1 MQPLSINAF
10 PEKEEELLGKTT
22 IKNINLMKK
31 PNQYRVSS
39 YDPMCEE
46 HAQIERVIPVKYSC
60 CKLFVCIIISI
71 ITGSLF
77 DFFIIWFPKLKFY
90 FVYSI
95 VPIDQAKKVAIY
107 GTDGDL
113 YFVPL
118 KKPNLPDLE
127 KQNSFIYNHYDVNIP
142 KGAHSITMFTF
153 KLFQYVYD
161 PLEMNFIPL
170 KIRLDTTNENI
181 ILECCQGL
189 NIDEYNHQRAIYGIC
204 DLDIKVKSFL
214 RLLFDEFTDPFYLFQ
229 VFSVILWMTNEY
241 KLYASIIIFTT
252 LVSLFV
258 GAYETR
264 KNLLNIQTMARY
276 SCPVNVLRKEKNSN
290 KASFVQMPSTELVPG
305 DIFELQEE
313 GMAMPCDC
321 LLIQGTVIINEAM
334 LTGES
339 TPIIK
344 SQIPQIKDHF
354 NYDADKKYFL
364 FAGTRII
371 QKRSREKKKLLGL
384 VTETGFNT
392 IKGNLIRSILYPKKM
407 DEKFEKDSYKYI
419 GMMSILCVVGFIIS
433 IPFLLKTQEILDILK
448 KSLDLITTAV
458 PPSLPACL
466 GIGISYSIARLK
478 KQKIMCIARDR
489 VNIAGKV
496 NILCF
501 DKTGTLTED
510 HLDIYGYRSVKMK
523 NKSQD
528 FQFNPFIKDAYEN
541 SSQAYNYYKQKKGG
555 KEKQHKDKNKDLNL
569 FFVECLATCHCAT
582 YVNDKII
589 GDPVDVKMFESSG
602 WTLHE
607 NSAEQ
612 EEKTSHNMISTF
624 VRPGQEEDLQTK
636 IQKIKEK
643 QLGPNEIDEIDR
655 VMEDHY
661 ELGIVRRFDFVP
673 KLQRMSVITKNVNEN
688 FYKVF
693 CKGSPEKLKELCLP
707 ETIPDTFNDTLNK
720 YAIKGFRILAMAF
733 KTIKMSY
740 IQSQQIT
747 REKAESKMIFL
758 GLLIVQNKLKN
769 ETKPT
774 LNLLEKAGLKMVMAT
789 GDNILTAISVSKECE
804 LIKKNSLVYSCEI
817 DGNKLVWNAVENF
830 DEENDPGEFIIEPRK
845 EGDADIV
852 FMDSGKVM
860 NDNKNNDLFEKG
872 NNEINTN
879 TNTNNNNNIINDFD
893 ININVDENKLR
904 SSDLNIYKNQNE
916 ANYKSNIFGNVIT
929 TNSNDDY
936 RKSVMNRG
944 NQKRVS
950 IASGL
955 DYDGSSFID
964 NFPPDRYS
972 ILYSKRPSIMVNV
985 PILPNGEK
993 EINSDIPTGDDSAL
1007 MGLEIKEYPFQNIQ
1021 EEYVIAMTGKTFE
1034 TICALRERF
1043 LTTNNEN
1050 FRIYNDLFKI
1060 ILLHGRVFA
1069 RMAPEHKALLVDGFK
1084 KEQLA
1089 VLMCG
1094 DGAND
1099 CMALRTA
1106 DIGVS
1111 LSEEEASIAAPFTS
1125 KNQNISCLV
1134 PLLKEGKSS
1143 LVTSIQTFKYMM
1155 MYSLVQFICVTLL
1168 MVLSSYLS
1176 ENQFLSVD
1184 IFIIIPL
1191 AFFIPATGPYKHLT
1205 KHHPTDSLISY
1216 PVISSILS
1224 QTLIALGCQLGAHF
1238 LVAVILDNYENICQ
1252 PDDVGHDILACP
1264 DNTSVFLIS
1273 NIQYLITAFAFSIS
1287 KPFKSPIYT
1296 NYFLTFFMIFAFV
1309 YSCFIIIYPNKFTAN
1324 LLQMYQ
1330 FDNPEESYY
1339 DERRP
1344 KLPTQA
1350 EAAEEEYEEEEEEVL
1365 TREKY
1370 YSFKNDKIKYYIQGL
1385 ALLNFIV
1392 SYIFEK
1398 VIVPSTTAIWNA
1410 RKIRKLRE
1418 KRKIESEQALTM
1430 QQLFQLSEN

>member
-1 MQPLSINAF
+1 MKQQIAINSF
-10 PEKEEELLGKTT
+10 SDKEEELLGKQT
-22 IKNINLMKK
+22 INNINLIKK
-31 PNQYRVSS
+31 KYEYRVSS
-39 YDPMCEE
+39 YDPMCED
-46 HAQIERVIPVKYSC
+46 HAQIERIMPVTYSC
-60 CKLFVCIIISI
+60 FKLFLFVLFSVL
-71 ITGSLF
+71 TGSLF
-77 DFFIIWFPKLKFY
+77 IFFVIWFPNLKFY
-90 FVYSI
+90 FIYSI
-95 VPIDQAKKVAIY
+95 VPIDQAKKVAIW
-107 GTDGDL
+107 GTDGEL
-113 YFVPL
+113 YFIPL
-118 KKPNLPDLE
+118 QKPSLPDLE
-127 KQNSFIYNHYDVNIP
+127 KKNSFLYNHYDVNIP
-142 KGAHSITMFTF
+142 RGAQYITMFIF
-153 KLFQYVYD
+153 KLFPYVFD

-181 ILECCQGL
+181 ILECTQGL
-189 NIDEYNHQRAIYGIC
+189 DEDEYRHQRLIYGVC
-204 DLDIKVKSFL
+204 DLDIKVKSFV
-214 RLLFDEFTDPFYLFQ
+214 RLLAEEFTDPFYLFQ
-229 VFSVILWMTNEY
+229 VFSVILWFTNEY
-241 KLYASIIIFTT
+241 KLYATIIIITT
-252 LVSLFV
+252 LISLFV
-258 GAYETR
+258 GAWETR
-264 KNLLNIQTMARY
+264 KNLVNIQTMARY
-276 SCPVNVLRKEKNSN
+276 SCPVNILRKESNSN
-290 KASFVQMPSTELVPG
+290 KATFVQKSSKELVPG

-313 GMAMPCDC
+313 GLAMPCDC

-344 SQIPQIKDHF
+344 SQIPQLKDHF

-364 FAGTRII
+364 FAGTKII

-407 DEKFEKDSYKYI
+407 DEQFEKDSYKYI
-419 GMMSILCVVGFIIS
+419 AMMSILCIVGFAIS
-433 IPFLLKTQEILDILK
+433 IPFLVKTQTWSDILK

-478 KQKIMCIARDR
+478 KQKIMCIARER

-523 NKSQD
+523 KNSQE
-528 FQFNPFIKDAYEN
+528 FQFTPFIKDAYEN
-541 SSQAYNYYKQKKGG
+541 SSEAYNYYKQRRG

-582 YVNDKII
+582 YVNDNII

-688 FYKVF
+688 YYKVF
-693 CKGSPEKLKELCLP
+693 CKGSPEKLRELCLP

-720 YAIKGFRILAMAF
+720 YAIKGFRVMAMAF

-740 IQSQQIT
+740 MQSQQIT

-774 LNLLEKAGLKMVMAT
+774 LNILESAGLKMVMAT

-804 LIKKNSLVYSCEI
+804 LIKKNSIVYSCEI
-817 DGNKLVWNAVENF
+817 EGNKLVWNAIENF
-830 DEENDPGEFIIEPRK
+830 DDENDPGEFVIEAKK
-845 EGDADIV
+845 EGDQNDIV
-852 FMDSGKVM
+852 FMDSGKAM
-860 NDNKNNDLFEKG
+860 DTQKKNDLFEKG
-872 NNEINTN
+872 TSEITTN
-879 TNTNNNNNIINDFD
+879 SNNNNIINDFD

-916 ANYKSNIFGNVIT
+916 PNYKSNIFTSALEQNT
-929 TNSNDDY
+929 KQPDY
-936 RKSVMNRG
+936 RKSVIDYNK
-944 NQKRVS
+944 QKRIS

-972 ILYSKRPSIMVNV
+972 ILYSRRPSVMVNV
-985 PILPNGEK
+985 PILPKAGK
-993 EINSDIPTGDDSAL
+993 EQINPDIPSGDDSAL
-1007 MGLEIKEYPFQNIQ
+1007 MGLEIKEYPFQNVQ
-1021 EEYVIAMTGKTFE
+1021 EDYVIAMTGKTFE
-1034 TICALRERF
+1034 TLCALRDRF
-1043 LTTNNEN
+1043 IATQNEN
-1050 FRIYNDLFKI
+1050 LRIYQDVFKI

-1084 KEQLA
+1084 KEKLA

-1106 DIGVS
+1106 NIGVS

-1125 KNQNISCLV
+1125 RNQNISCLV

-1168 MVLSSYLS
+1168 LVLSSYLS

-1191 AFFIPATGPYKHLT
+1191 ALFIPATGPYKQLT

-1216 PVISSILS
+1216 PVITSILT
-1224 QTLIALGCQLGAHF
+1224 QTLIAFCFQLGAHY
-1238 LVAVILDNYENICQ
+1238 LVVNRLKDYDNICE
-1252 PDDVGHDILACP
+1252 PDDEGTEILACP
-1264 DNTSVFLIS
+1264 DNTSIFLIS
-1273 NIQYLITAFAFSIS
+1273 NMQYLITAFIFSIS

-1296 NYFLTFFMIFAFV
+1296 NYYLTFFMVFAFG
-1309 YSCFIIIYPNKFTAN
+1309 YSCMIILWPHRYISK
-1324 LLQMYQ
+1324 LLQMYN
-1330 FDNPEESYY
+1330 FDNPKDSYFDKRREEIEDPEHYY
-1339 DERRP
+1339 
-1344 KLPTQA
+1344 Q
-1350 EAAEEEYEEEEEEVL
+1350 Y
-1365 TREKY
+1365 
-1370 YSFKNDKIKYYIQGL
+1370 KNSQIKYYIQGL
-1385 ALLNFIV
+1385 AILNFII
-1392 SYIFEK
+1392 SYVFEK
-1398 VIVPSTTAIWNA
+1398 IIVPTTTACWNA

-1418 KRKIESEQALTM
+1418 LKQKESEHALTM
-1430 QQLFQLSEN
+1430 QQLFQISE

>member
-1 MQPLSINAF
+1 MKQPIAINSF
-10 PEKEEELLGKTT
+10 SDKEEELLGKQT
-22 IKNINLMKK
+22 INNINLLKK
-31 PNQYRVSS
+31 KYEYRVSS
-39 YDPMCEE
+39 YDPMCED
-46 HAQIERVIPVKYSC
+46 HAQIERIMPVTYSC
-60 CKLFVCIIISI
+60 FKLFLFVLFSVL
-71 ITGSLF
+71 TGSLF
-77 DFFIIWFPKLKFY
+77 IFFVIWFPNLKF
-90 FVYSI
+90 FFIYSI
-95 VPIDQAKKVAIY
+95 VPIDQAKKVAIW
-107 GTDGDL
+107 GTDGEL
-113 YFVPL
+113 YFIPL
-118 KKPNLPDLE
+118 QKPSLPDLE
-127 KQNSFIYNHYDVNIP
+127 KKNSFLYNHYDVNIP
-142 KGAHSITMFTF
+142 RGAQYITMFIF
-153 KLFQYVYD
+153 KLFPYVFD

-181 ILECCQGL
+181 ILECTQGL
-189 NIDEYNHQRAIYGIC
+189 DEDEYRHQRLIYGVC
-204 DLDIKVKSFL
+204 DLDIKVKSFV
-214 RLLFDEFTDPFYLFQ
+214 RLLAEEFTDPFYLFQ
-229 VFSVILWMTNEY
+229 VFSVILWFTNEY
-241 KLYASIIIFTT
+241 KLYATIIIITT
-252 LVSLFV
+252 LISLFV
-258 GAYETR
+258 GAWETR
-264 KNLLNIQTMARY
+264 KNLVNIQTMARY
-276 SCPVNVLRKEKNSN
+276 SCPVNILRKESNSN
-290 KASFVQMPSTELVPG
+290 KATFVQKSSKELVPG

-313 GMAMPCDC
+313 GLAMPCDC

-364 FAGTRII
+364 FAGTKII

-407 DEKFEKDSYKYI
+407 DEQFEKDSYKYI
-419 GMMSILCVVGFIIS
+419 AMMSILCIVGFGIS
-433 IPFLLKTQEILDILK
+433 IPFLVKTQSWSDILK

-466 GIGISYSIARLK
+466 GIGISYSISRLK

-523 NKSQD
+523 KNSQE

-541 SSQAYNYYKQKKGG
+541 SSEAYNYYKQRRG

-582 YVNDKII
+582 YVNDNII

-688 FYKVF
+688 YYKVF
-693 CKGSPEKLKELCLP
+693 CKGSPEKLRELCLP

-720 YAIKGFRILAMAF
+720 YAIKGFRVLAMAF

-740 IQSQQIT
+740 MQSQQIT

-774 LNLLEKAGLKMVMAT
+774 LNILESAGLKMVMAT

-804 LIKKNSLVYSCEI
+804 LIKKNSIVYSCEI
-817 DGNKLVWNAVENF
+817 EGNKLVWNAIENF
-830 DEENDPGEFIIEPRK
+830 DDENDPGEFVIEAKK
-845 EGDADIV
+845 EGDQNDIV
-852 FMDSGKVM
+852 FMDSGKPM
-860 NDNKNNDLFEKG
+860 DSQKKNDLFEKG
-872 NNEINTN
+872 TSEITTN
-879 TNTNNNNNIINDFD
+879 SNNNNVISDFD

-916 ANYKSNIFGNVIT
+916 PNYKSNIFTSALEQNT
-929 TNSNDDY
+929 KQPDY
-936 RKSVMNRG
+936 RKSVMDYNK
-944 NQKRVS
+944 QKRIS

-972 ILYSKRPSIMVNV
+972 ILYSRRPSVMVNV
-985 PILPNGEK
+985 PILPTAGK
-993 EINSDIPTGDDSAL
+993 EQINPDIPSGDDSAL
-1007 MGLEIKEYPFQNIQ
+1007 MGLEIKEYPFQNVQ
-1021 EEYVIAMTGKTFE
+1021 EDYVIAMTGKTFE
-1034 TICALRERF
+1034 TLCALRDRF
-1043 LTTNNEN
+1043 IATQNEN
-1050 FRIYNDLFKI
+1050 LRIYQDVFKI

-1084 KEQLA
+1084 KEKLA

-1106 DIGVS
+1106 NIGVS

-1125 KNQNISCLV
+1125 RNQNISCLV

-1168 MVLSSYLS
+1168 LVLSSYLS

-1191 AFFIPATGPYKHLT
+1191 ALFIPATGPYKQLT

-1216 PVISSILS
+1216 PVITSILT
-1224 QTLIALGCQLGAHF
+1224 QTLIAFCFQLGAHY
-1238 LVAVILDNYENICQ
+1238 LVVTRLKNYKNICD
-1252 PDDVGHDILACP
+1252 PDDEGTDILACP
-1264 DNTSVFLIS
+1264 DNTSIFLIS
-1273 NIQYLITAFAFSIS
+1273 NMQYLITAFAFSIS

-1296 NYFLTFFMIFAFV
+1296 NYYLTFFMIFAFG
-1309 YSCFIIIYPNKFTAN
+1309 YSCVIILWPHRNISK
-1324 LLQMYQ
+1324 LLQMYN
-1330 FDNPEESYY
+1330 FDNPYDSYF
-1339 DERRP
+1339 DKRREGIPERF
-1344 KLPTQA
+1344 KDH
-1350 EAAEEEYEEEEEEVL
+1350 
-1365 TREKY
+1365 Y
-1370 YSFKNDKIKYYIQGL
+1370 YVYKDSTIKYYIQGL
-1385 ALLNFIV
+1385 VILNFII
-1392 SYIFEK
+1392 SYVFEK
-1398 VIVPSTTAIWNA
+1398 IIVPTTTACWNA

-1418 KRKIESEQALTM
+1418 LKQKESEHALTM
-1430 QQLFQLSEN
+1430 QQLFQISE

>member
-1 MQPLSINAF
+1 MQTISINSF
-10 PEKEEELLGKTT
+10 PDKEEELLGKNT
-22 IKNINLMKK
+22 INTINLKK
-31 PNQYRVSS
+31 RPNEYLVSY
-39 YDPMCEE
+39 YDPMCED
-46 HAQIERVIPVKYSC
+46 HAQIEKVIPVTYSC
-60 CKLFVCIIISI
+60 FKIFLFVLLSL
-71 ITGSLF
+71 ITGSLLI
-77 DFFIIWFPKLKFY
+77 FFVIWFPKLKFY
-90 FVYSI
+90 FIYSI
-95 VPIDQAKKVAIY
+95 VPIDQAKFVAVW
-107 GTDGDL
+107 GTDGEL
-113 YFVPL
+113 YFIKL
-118 KKPNLPDLE
+118 KKPTLPDLE
-127 KQNSFIYNHYDVNIP
+127 KKNSFLYINYSVNIP
-142 KGAHSITMFTF
+142 KGAPYIIMFTF
-153 KLFQYVYD
+153 KLFQYVFD

-170 KIRLDTTNENI
+170 KIQLDTSNEQI
-181 ILECCQGL
+181 ILECSQGL
-189 NIDEYNHQRAIYGIC
+189 DEDEYIHQRLIYGIC
-204 DLDIKVKSFL
+204 DLDIKVKSFV
-214 RLLFDEFTDPFYLFQ
+214 RLLAEEFTDPFYLFQ
-229 VFSVILWMTNEY
+229 VFSVALWMSNQYE
-241 KLYASIIIFTT
+241 LYATIIIITT

-264 KNLLNIQTMARY
+264 KNLVNIQQMARY
-276 SCPVNVLRKEKNSN
+276 SCPVNILRKESNSN
-290 KASFVQMPSTELVPG
+290 KASFIQRPSTELVPG

-407 DEKFEKDSYKYI
+407 DEQFEKDSYKYI
-419 GMMSILCVVGFIIS
+419 AMMSILCIVGFAIS
-433 IPFLLKTQEILDILK
+433 IPFLLKTQDWDEILK
-448 KSLDLITTAV
+448 KSLDLVTTAV

-489 VNIAGKV
+489 VNVAGKV

-523 NKSQD
+523 KNSQD

-541 SSQAYNYYKQKKGG
+541 SSEAYNYYKQRKGR
-555 KEKQHKDKNKDLNL
+555 EKQHKDKNKDLNL

-607 NSAEQ
+607 NNAEQ

-636 IQKIKEK
+636 IQRIKEQ

-707 ETIPDTFNDTLNK
+707 ETIPENFNDTLNK

-740 IQSQQIT
+740 IQSQQIS
-747 REKAESKMIFL
+747 RDKAESKMIFL
-758 GLLIVQNKLKN
+758 GLLIVQNKLKP

-774 LNLLEKAGLKMVMAT
+774 LNILENAGLKMVMAT

-804 LIKKNSLVYSCEI
+804 LIKKNSLVFSCDIE
-817 DGNKLVWNAVENF
+817 GNKLVWNAIENF
-830 DEENDPGEFIIEPRK
+830 DDENDPGEFIIEAKK
-845 EGDADIV
+845 EGDQNDIV
-852 FMDSGKVM
+852 FMDSEGKVI
-860 NDNKNNDLFEKG
+860 NGQNQKNDLFEKG

-879 TNTNNNNNIINDFD
+879 LDFD
-893 ININVDENKLR
+893 LNINNNKLR
-904 SSDLNIYKNQNE
+904 SSDMNIYKGQNDNE
-916 ANYKSNIFGNVIT
+916 YKDNVFKDII
-929 TNSNDDY
+929 NNDKEII
-936 RKSVMNRG
+936 RKSYANFG
-944 NQKRVS
+944 NQKRIS

-972 ILYSKRPSIMVNV
+972 ILYSRRPSVMVNV

-993 EINSDIPTGDDSAL
+993 EINPNIPSADDSNL
-1007 MGLEIKEYPFQNIQ
+1007 MGLEIKEYPFQNV
-1021 EEYVIAMTGKTFE
+1021 EEDYVIAMTGKTFE
-1034 TICALRERF
+1034 TLCALREKF
-1043 LTTNNEN
+1043 LTSNDEK
-1050 FRIYNDLFKI
+1050 FRIYNDVFKI

-1084 KEQLA
+1084 KEELA

-1106 DIGVS
+1106 NIGVS

-1155 MYSLVQFICVTLL
+1155 IYSLIQFICVTLL
-1168 MVLSSYLS
+1168 MVLNSYLS

-1191 AFFIPATGPYKHLT
+1191 AFFIPATGPYKNLT

-1224 QTLIALGCQLGAHF
+1224 QTIIALAFQIGAHYL
-1238 LVAVILDNYENICQ
+1238 LVFMLEDYDNICD
-1252 PDDVGHDILACP
+1252 PDDDNTDILACP
-1264 DNTSVFLIS
+1264 DNTSIFLIS
-1273 NIQYLITAFAFSIS
+1273 NMQYLITAFAFSIS

-1296 NYFLTFFMIFAFV
+1296 NFYLTFFMIFAFV
-1309 YSCFIIIYPNKFTAN
+1309 YSCVIILWPNKFIAKR
-1324 LLQMYQ
+1324 LQLYN
-1330 FDNPEESYY
+1330 FEDPNESFK
-1339 DERRP
+1339 DERRDDIDN
-1344 KLPTQA
+1344 
-1350 EAAEEEYEEEEEEVL
+1350 EELYIYEDHE
-1365 TREKY
+1365 
-1370 YSFKNDKIKYYIQGL
+1370 IKYYIQGL
-1385 ALLNFIV
+1385 ALLNFII

-1398 VIVPSTTAIWNA
+1398 VIIPSTTGIWNA

-1418 KRKIESEQALTM
+1418 KKQRETEQALTM
-1430 QQLFQLSEN
+1430 QQLFQISE

>member
-1 MQPLSINAF
+1 MQTISINSF
-10 PEKEEELLGKTT
+10 PDKEEELLGKQT
-22 IKNINLMKK
+22 IKNINLMKRS
-31 PNQYRVSS
+31 NEYLVSY
-39 YDPMCEE
+39 YDPMCED
-46 HAQIERVIPVKYSC
+46 HAQIERVIPVAYSC
-60 CKLFVCIIISI
+60 FKIFLFILLSL
-71 ITGSLF
+71 ITGTLLI
-77 DFFIIWFPKLKFY
+77 FFVIWFPKLKFY
-90 FVYSI
+90 FIYSI
-95 VPIDQAKKVAIY
+95 VPIDQAKFVAVW
-107 GTDGDL
+107 GTDGEL
-113 YFVPL
+113 YFVKL
-118 KKPNLPDLE
+118 KKPTLPDLE
-127 KQNSFIYNHYDVNIP
+127 KKSSFLYTNYSVNIP
-142 KGAHSITMFTF
+142 KGAPYIIMFTF
-153 KLFQYVYD
+153 KLFQYVFD

-170 KIRLDTTNENI
+170 KIQLDTSNEQI
-181 ILECCQGL
+181 ILECSQGL
-189 NIDEYNHQRAIYGIC
+189 NDDEYAHQRLIYGIC
-204 DLDIKVKSFL
+204 DLDIKVKSFV
-214 RLLFDEFTDPFYLFQ
+214 RLLAEEFTDPFYLFQ
-229 VFSVILWMTNEY
+229 VFSVALWMSNQYE
-241 KLYASIIIFTT
+241 LYASIIIITT

-264 KNLLNIQTMARY
+264 KNLVNIQRMARY
-276 SCPVNVLRKEKNSN
+276 SCPVNILRKESNSN
-290 KASFVQMPSTELVPG
+290 KAVFSQRPSTELVPG

-371 QKRSREKKKLLGL
+371 QKRSREKKRLLGL

-407 DEKFEKDSYKYI
+407 DEQFEKDSYKYI
-419 GMMSILCVVGFIIS
+419 GMMSILCIVGFAIS
-433 IPFLLKTQEILDILK
+433 IPFLLETQDWDEILK
-448 KSLDLITTAV
+448 KSLDLVTTAV

-489 VNIAGKV
+489 VNMAGKV

-523 NKSQD
+523 KNSQD

-541 SSQAYNYYKQKKGG
+541 SSEAYNYYKQRKGR
-555 KEKQHKDKNKDLNL
+555 EKQHKDKNKDLNL

-636 IQKIKEK
+636 IQRIKEQ

-707 ETIPDTFNDTLNK
+707 ETIPENFNDTLNK

-740 IQSQQIT
+740 IQSQQIS
-747 REKAESKMIFL
+747 RDKAESKMIFL
-758 GLLIVQNKLKN
+758 GLLIVQNKLKA

-774 LNLLEKAGLKMVMAT
+774 LNILESAGLKMVMAT

-804 LIKKNSLVYSCEI
+804 LIKKNSLVFSCDIE
-817 DGNKLVWNAVENF
+817 GNKLVWNAIENF
-830 DEENDPGEFIIEPRK
+830 DDENDPGEFIIEPKK
-845 EGDADIV
+845 EGDQNDIV
-852 FMDSGKVM
+852 FMDSEGKVI
-860 NDNKNNDLFEKG
+860 NGPNQKNDLFEKG

-879 TNTNNNNNIINDFD
+879 LDFD
-893 ININVDENKLR
+893 LNINNNKLR
-904 SSDLNIYKNQNE
+904 SSDMNIYKSQNDTE
-916 ANYKSNIFGNVIT
+916 YKDNVFKDII
-929 TNSNDDY
+929 NNDKDII
-936 RKSVMNRG
+936 RKSYANFG
-944 NQKRVS
+944 NQKRIS

-972 ILYSKRPSIMVNV
+972 ILYSRRPSVMVNV

-993 EINSDIPTGDDSAL
+993 EINPNIPSADDSNL
-1007 MGLEIKEYPFQNIQ
+1007 MGLEIKEYPFQNV
-1021 EEYVIAMTGKTFE
+1021 EEDYVIAMTGKTFE
-1034 TICALRERF
+1034 TLCALREKF
-1043 LTTNNEN
+1043 LTSKDEKY
-1050 FRIYNDLFKI
+1050 RIYNDVFKI

-1084 KEQLA
+1084 KEELA

-1106 DIGVS
+1106 NIGVS

-1155 MYSLVQFICVTLL
+1155 IYSLIQFICVTLL
-1168 MVLSSYLS
+1168 MVLNSYLS

-1191 AFFIPATGPYKHLT
+1191 AFFIPATGPYKNLT

-1224 QTLIALGCQLGAHF
+1224 QTIIALAFQIGAHYL
-1238 LVAVILDNYENICQ
+1238 LVFMIKDYDNICE
-1252 PDDVGHDILACP
+1252 PDSDNTDILACP

-1273 NIQYLITAFAFSIS
+1273 NMQYLITAFAFSIS

-1296 NYFLTFFMIFAFV
+1296 NFYLTFFMVFAFV
-1309 YSCFIIIYPNKFTAN
+1309 YSCVIILWPNKFIAK
-1324 LLQMYQ
+1324 LLQLYN
-1330 FDNPEESYY
+1330 FEDPNE
-1339 DERRP
+1339 
-1344 KLPTQA
+1344 
-1350 EAAEEEYEEEEEEVL
+1350 
-1365 TREKY
+1365 
-1370 YSFKNDKIKYYIQGL
+1370 SFKDDRRDDIDNEDLYQYEDHQIKYYIQGL
-1385 ALLNFIV
+1385 ALLNFII

-1398 VIVPSTTAIWNA
+1398 VIIPSTTGIWNA
-1410 RKIRKLRE
+1410 RKIKKLKEKKQRE
-1418 KRKIESEQALTM
+1418 TEQALTM
-1430 QQLFQLSEN
+1430 QQLFQISE

>member
-1 MQPLSINAF
+1 MQTISINSF
-10 PEKEEELLGKTT
+10 PEKEEELLGQSAIKT
-22 IKNINLMKK
+22 INQMKRA
-31 PNQYRVSS
+31 NEYRVSS
-39 YDPMCEE
+39 YDPMCED
-46 HAQIERVIPVKYSC
+46 HAQIERIIPVTFSC
-60 CKLFVCIIISI
+60 FKIFIFVIVCIL
-71 ITGSLF
+71 TGSLAL
-77 DFFIIWFPKLKFY
+77 FFVIWFPKLKFI
-90 FVYSI
+90 FIYSV
-95 VPIDQAKKVAIY
+95 VPIEQAKMVAIW
-107 GTDGDL
+107 GTDGEL

-118 KKPNLPDLE
+118 KKPSLPDLE
-127 KQNSFIYNHYDVNIP
+127 AKNSFIYTNYNVNIP
-142 KGAHSITMFTF
+142 KGAHFITMFTF
-153 KLFQYVYD
+153 KLFQYVFD
-161 PLEMNFIPL
+161 PLELNFIPL
-170 KIRLDTTNENI
+170 KIQLDTTNEQI
-181 ILECCQGL
+181 ILECSQGL
-189 NIDEYNHQRAIYGIC
+189 DEDEYRHQRLIYGIC
-204 DLDIKVKSFL
+204 DLDIQVKSFI
-214 RLLFDEFTDPFYLFQ
+214 RLLAEEFTDPFYLFQ
-229 VFSVILWMTNEY
+229 VFSITLWMVNQY
-241 KLYASIIIFTT
+241 KLYASIIIITT
-252 LVSLFV
+252 LISLFV
-258 GAYETR
+258 GAWETR

-276 SCPVNVLRKEKNSN
+276 SCPVNILRKEANSN
-290 KASFVQMPSTELVPG
+290 QAEFIQKASTELVPG
-305 DIFELQEE
+305 DIFELQDE

-354 NYDADKKYFL
+354 KYDEDKKYFL

-371 QKRSREKKKLLGL
+371 QKRSRENKKLLGL

-419 GMMSILCVVGFIIS
+419 GMMSILCLIGFAVS
-433 IPFLLKTQEILDILK
+433 IPFLRKTQEWGEIIK

-489 VNIAGKV
+489 VNVAGKV

-523 NKSQD
+523 KNSQD

-541 SSQAYNYYKQKKGG
+541 SSEAYNYYKQRKGR
-555 KEKQHKDKNKDLNL
+555 EKQHKDKNKDLNL

-607 NSAEQ
+607 NSAQQ

-636 IQKIKEK
+636 IQRIKE
-643 QLGPNEIDEIDR
+643 QNLGPNEVDEIDR

-693 CKGSPEKLKELCLP
+693 CKGSPEKLRDLCLP
-707 ETIPDTFNDTLNK
+707 ETIPETFNDTLNK
-720 YAIKGFRILAMAF
+720 YAIKGFRVLAMAF

-747 REKAESKMIFL
+747 RDKAENKMIFL
-758 GLLIVQNKLKN
+758 GLLIVQNKLKP
-769 ETKPT
+769 ETRPT
-774 LNLLEKAGLKMVMAT
+774 LNLLESAGLKMVMAT

-817 DGNKLVWNAVENF
+817 EGNQLVWNAVENF
-830 DEENDPGEFIIEPRK
+830 DEENDPGEFIIEARK
-845 EGDADIV
+845 EGDPNNLIIT
-852 FMDSGKVM
+852 DSTGK
-860 NDNKNNDLFEKG
+860 NTNLFEKG
-872 NNEINTN
+872 NEINTN
-879 TNTNNNNNIINDFD
+879 SNNIINDFD
-893 ININVDENKLR
+893 YNKKGDGNKG
-904 SSDLNIYKNQNE
+904 SGSMNIYKNQDNDNNE
-916 ANYKSNIFGNVIT
+916 NKGVFGDIINTNVE
-929 TNSNDDY
+929 
-936 RKSVMNRG
+936 NRPSL
-944 NQKRVS
+944 NQKRIS

-972 ILYSKRPSIMVNV
+972 ILYSKRPSVMVNV
-985 PILPNGEK
+985 PILPTGEK
-993 EINSDIPTGDDSAL
+993 EINPNIPQDDSNL

-1021 EEYVIAMTGKTFE
+1021 EDYVIAMTGKTFE
-1034 TICALRERF
+1034 TLCAFRERF

-1050 FRIYNDLFKI
+1050 FRIYNDVFKL

-1069 RMAPEHKALLVDGFK
+1069 RMAPEHKALLVEGFK

-1106 DIGVS
+1106 NIGVS

-1155 MYSLVQFICVTLL
+1155 MYSLVQFLCVTML
-1168 MVLSSYLS
+1168 MVLNSYLS

-1191 AFFIPATGPYKHLT
+1191 AFFIPATGPYKSLT

-1216 PVISSILS
+1216 PVIASILS
-1224 QTLIALGCQLGAHF
+1224 QTIIAFVFQLAAHYI
-1238 LVAVILDNYENICQ
+1238 LVFMLEDYDNICQ
-1252 PDDVGHDILACP
+1252 PDDDDTDILACP

-1273 NIQYLITAFAFSIS
+1273 NMQYLITAFAFSIS

-1296 NYFLTFFMIFAFV
+1296 NYYLTFFMIFAFV
-1309 YSCFIIIYPNKFTAN
+1309 YSCFIIVYPNKISVD
-1324 LLQMYQ
+1324 LLQLYN
-1330 FDNPEESYY
+1330 FDDPENSYK
-1339 DERRP
+1339 DERRDDIEDEELYIY
-1344 KLPTQA
+1344 KDTQ
-1350 EAAEEEYEEEEEEVL
+1350 
-1365 TREKY
+1365 
-1370 YSFKNDKIKYYIQGL
+1370 IKYYIQGL
-1385 ALLNFIV
+1385 ALLNFII

-1398 VIVPSTTAIWNA
+1398 VIIPATTAIWNA
-1410 RKIRKLRE
+1410 RKIKQLRE
-1418 KRKIESEQALTM
+1418 IKRIQSEQALTM
-1430 QQLFQLSEN
+1430 QQLFQISE

>member
-1 MQPLSINAF
+1 MKNQISINSF
-10 PEKEEELLGKTT
+10 NDKEEDLLGKQTLN
-22 IKNINLMKK
+22 NINIVKSK
-31 PNQYRVSS
+31 YEYRVSS
-39 YDPMCEE
+39 YDPMCED
-46 HAQIERVIPVKYSC
+46 HAQIERIIPVTYSC
-60 CKLFVCIIISI
+60 FKIFLFILFSI
-71 ITGSLF
+71 LTGSIF
-77 DFFIIWFPKLKFY
+77 IFFVIWFPNLKFV
-90 FVYSI
+90 FIYSI
-95 VPIDQAKKVAIY
+95 VPIDQAKKVAIW
-107 GTDGDL
+107 GTDGEL
-113 YFVPL
+113 YFIPL
-118 KKPNLPDLE
+118 QKPSLPDLE
-127 KQNSFIYNHYDVNIP
+127 KKNSFLYNHYDVNIP
-142 KGAHSITMFTF
+142 RGAQYITMFIF
-153 KLFQYVYD
+153 KLFPYVFD

-181 ILECCQGL
+181 ILECTQGL
-189 NIDEYNHQRAIYGIC
+189 DEDEYKHQRLIYGVC
-204 DLDIKVKSFL
+204 DLDIKVKSFI
-214 RLLFDEFTDPFYLFQ
+214 RLLAEEFTDPFYLFQ
-229 VFSVILWMTNEY
+229 VFSVILWMTNQYE
-241 KLYASIIIFTT
+241 LYASIIIFTT

-258 GAYETR
+258 GAWETR
-264 KNLLNIQTMARY
+264 KNLLNIQVMARY
-276 SCPVNVLRKEKNSN
+276 SCPVNVLRKEPNSD
-290 KASFVQMPSTELVPG
+290 KATFIQKSSTELVPG
-305 DIFELQEE
+305 DIFELQDE
-313 GMAMPCDC
+313 GLAMPCDC

-407 DEKFEKDSYKYI
+407 DEQFEKDSYKYI
-419 GMMSILCVVGFIIS
+419 AMMSILCIIGFGIS
-433 IPFLLKTQEILDILK
+433 IPFLVKTQEWTDILK

-489 VNIAGKV
+489 VNMAGKV

-523 NKSQD
+523 KNSQD

-541 SSQAYNYYKQKKGG
+541 SSDAYNYYKQRRG

-582 YVNDKII
+582 YVNDNII

-688 FYKVF
+688 YYKVF
-693 CKGSPEKLKELCLP
+693 CKGSPEKLRELCLP

-720 YAIKGFRILAMAF
+720 YAIKGFRVLAMAF

-774 LNLLEKAGLKMVMAT
+774 LNLLESAGLKMVMAT

-804 LIKKNSLVYSCEI
+804 LIKKNSIVYSCEI
-817 DGNKLVWNAVENF
+817 EGNKLVWNAIENF
-830 DEENDPGEFIIEPRK
+830 DEENDPGEFVIEAKK
-845 EGDADIV
+845 EGDQNNIV
-852 FMDSGKVM
+852 FMDSGKEI
-860 NDNKNNDLFEKG
+860 NNRKKNDLFEKG
-872 NNEINTN
+872 NNDINTN
-879 TNTNNNNNIINDFD
+879 SNNIISDFD
-893 ININVDENKLR
+893 INLNVDENKLR
-904 SSDLNIYKNQNE
+904 SSDLNIYKSQNE
-916 ANYKSNIFGNVIT
+916 STYKSNIFTNVLD
-929 TNSNDDY
+929 TNSKQPEI
-936 RKSVMNRG
+936 RKSVVDYG
-944 NQKRVS
+944 NQKRIS

-972 ILYSKRPSIMVNV
+972 ILYSRRPSVLVNV
-985 PILPNGEK
+985 PILPTGGK
-993 EINSDIPTGDDSAL
+993 EQINPDIPSGDDSAL
-1007 MGLEIKEYPFQNIQ
+1007 MGLEIKEYPFQNVQ
-1021 EEYVIAMTGKTFE
+1021 EDYVIAMTGKTFE
-1034 TICALRERF
+1034 TLCALRDRF
-1043 LTTNNEN
+1043 IATQNEN
-1050 FRIYNDLFKI
+1050 LRIYNDVFKI

-1084 KEQLA
+1084 KEKLA

-1106 DIGVS
+1106 NIGVS

-1168 MVLSSYLS
+1168 LVLQSYLS

-1191 AFFIPATGPYKHLT
+1191 AFFIPATGPYKQLT

-1216 PVISSILS
+1216 PVITSILS
-1224 QTLIALGCQLGAHF
+1224 QTVIAFCFQIGAHY
-1238 LVAVILDNYENICQ
+1238 LVSTKLDNYENICD
-1252 PDDVGHDILACP
+1252 PDDEGTDILACP
-1264 DNTSVFLIS
+1264 DNTAIFLIS
-1273 NIQYLITAFAFSIS
+1273 NMQYLITAFAFSIS

-1296 NYFLTFFMIFAFV
+1296 NYYLTFFMIFAFG
-1309 YSCFIIIYPNKFTAN
+1309 YSCLIILWPHKFISN
-1324 LLQMYQ
+1324 LLQMYN
-1330 FDNPEESYY
+1330 FDNPEDSFFDDKREEIEDKETYY
-1339 DERRP
+1339 QYKD
-1344 KLPTQA
+1344 TQ
-1350 EAAEEEYEEEEEEVL
+1350 
-1365 TREKY
+1365 
-1370 YSFKNDKIKYYIQGL
+1370 IKYYIQGL
-1385 ALLNFIV
+1385 AILNFII
-1392 SYIFEK
+1392 SYVFEK
-1398 VIVPSTTAIWNA
+1398 LIVPATTALWNA
-1410 RKIRKLRE
+1410 RKIRELKEL
-1418 KRKIESEQALTM
+1418 KQKESENALSM
-1430 QQLFQLSEN
+1430 QQLFQISE